1 MKLFQPAE
9 TFTVIPVPLYAERVP
24 CGFPSP
30 AQDYLERRIDLNEL
44 LIQRPASTYFVR
56 VSGDS
61 MTEAGIFDGDMIV
74 VDSAIKATHGDI
86 VVAAV
91 DGEFTVKRLQLHP
104 VVQLVPANR
113 NYRPIT
119 VNTEEALEVFGVV
132 TYVIK
137 SMH

>member
-44 LIQRPASTYFVR
+44 LIQRPGATYFLR

-61 MTEAGIFDGDMIV
+61 MTDAGIFDGDMIV

-113 NYRPIT
+113 NYRPIP